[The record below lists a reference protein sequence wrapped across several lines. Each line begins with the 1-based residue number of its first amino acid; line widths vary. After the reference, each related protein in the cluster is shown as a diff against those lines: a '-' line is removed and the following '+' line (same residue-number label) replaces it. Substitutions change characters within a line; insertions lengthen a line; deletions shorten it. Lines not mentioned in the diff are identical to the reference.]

1 MKKTYNVVSTS
12 AGKDSTATALLAIER
27 QAENILLVF
36 ADTGNEL
43 PQVYD
48 YLDYLENKLGI
59 AIRRIRAN
67 FDRQIAGK
75 RAYVETKWP
84 TKLVADFMADTAGQW
99 VLNPAYAKIT
109 MPTDDGVVSFLRCP
123 DGREIEFPDI
133 PPEPSD
139 IYGNAEAGPF
149 LWLPAVKG
157 MSKDEA
163 EHQSGIII
171 ETALGVL
178 HPTGNPFLDL
188 CIWKGRF
195 PSRKAQ
201 FCTEELKRNPVFEQV
216 FMPLLEDPD
225 TEELYSW
232 QGIRADESAVRAKY
246 KEIEEVG
253 QGLFNYRPILNW
265 TAQDVFDFHRKHGV
279 KWNPLYEMG
288 MSRVGCAPCINCRKD
303 ELHEI
308 ASRFPEEIER
318 IAEWERLV
326 SQASK
331 RQGASFFG
339 PGVMPVDIDGLTNQ
353 EAMEKLNVHEVVKW
367 SKTAR
372 GGRVFDMMKLLPA
385 PAGCSSAYGLCDA
398 PVIDDGQVI
407 FKQKI

>member
-59 AIRRIRAN
+59 VIRRIRAN

-75 RAYVETKWP
+75 RAYVETKWRAEGVDESIVERA
-84 TKLVADFMADTAGQW
+84 LA
-99 VLNPAYAKIT
+99 VL
-109 MPTDDGVVSFLRCP
+109 
-123 DGREIEFPDI
+123 
-133 PPEPSD
+133 
-139 IYGNAEAGPF
+139 
-149 LWLPAVKG
+149 
-157 MSKDEA
+157 
-163 EHQSGIII
+163 Q
-171 ETALGVL
+171 
-178 HPTGNPFLDL
+178 PTGNPFLDL

-265 TAQDVFDFHRKHGV
+265 TAQDVFDFHRKNGV

-398 PVIDDGQVI
+398 PVVDDGQVI